1 MEASLNPPAEQQT
14 LAAAYRQ
21 SVRGRRLLLLLLI
34 LAVIASFLVD
44 LTLGASNLGLM
55 DLLIGLGSPASLTPG
70 EKVIL
75 WDMRLPFAVM
85 ALLVG
90 AALGWAGSE
99 IQTALNNPLASPF
112 TLGISGAATLGAA
125 TALVLDWGFTGLAQ
139 TTLIPLF
146 AFVFAL
152 GCSLVIQLVARRFD
166 ASIEMLVLFGI
177 ALFFTMNAL
186 VALLQF
192 YADADTV
199 QQIVFWTLGSV
210 TRANWDKI
218 TLIAVLMGLCLPFS
232 IRSLWAM
239 TALRAGELQARSLG
253 IDIKRLRLGVLLRVS
268 LLTAVAVAF
277 VGEIG
282 FVGLVGP
289 HIARL
294 LLGEDHRFYIPGSA
308 LAGALI
314 MSLASI
320 LSKSLI
326 PGVIL
331 PLGIVTALVGIPLFM
346 ALILRR
352 QKLL

>member
-1 MEASLNPPAEQQT
+1 MAGTLPLIQT
-14 LAAAYRQ
+14 RQPLARQYRR
-21 SVRGRRLLLLLLI
+21 SVAWRAVLLAI
-34 LAVIASFLVD
+34 LAFALVASFLADVASGPSS
-44 LTLGASNLGLM
+44 LGIG
-55 DLLIGLGSPASLTPG
+55 DLLTSLWAPEQLTAG
-70 EKVIL
+70 ERVIL

-85 ALLVG
+85 AVLVG
-90 AALGWAGSE
+90 AALGWAGAE

-125 TALVLDWGFTGLAQ
+125 SAIVLDLSFIGLPQ
-139 TTLIPLF
+139 STLIPVL

-152 GCSLVIQLVARRFD
+152 GCCLVIQAVASRYN
-166 ASIEMLVLFGI
+166 ASIEMIVLFGI
-177 ALFFTMNAL
+177 AVFFTMNAL

-210 TRANWDKI
+210 TRADWQKI
-218 TLIAVLMGLCLPFS
+218 TLVAGAMVICLPFAL
-232 IRSLWAM
+232 RQVWAL
-239 TALRAGELQARSLG
+239 TALRAGEMQARSLG
-253 IDIKRLRLGVLLRVS
+253 FDIKRLRMAVLLRVS
-268 LLTAVAVAF
+268 LLTGVAVAF

-294 LLGEDHRFYIPGSA
+294 LVGEDHRFYLPGSA

-314 MSLASI
+314 LSLASI
-320 LSKSLI
+320 LSKSLL

-331 PLGIVTALVGIPLFM
+331 PIGIVTALVGVPLFM

-352 QKLL
+352 HRTQ